1 MRTLAKG
8 TNNDCIFKL
17 IKVLINTQQ
26 ADYEA
31 ALAGD
36 TADIL
41 DVASQIETERS
52 LFGERD
58 RRLGDTGDGLDL
70 SRFARGRK
78 PLIGGQPRE
87 KDILIDMKRDRGSSP
102 HYVDESSP
110 GRTEKTVEYEEG
122 SSFPRSSQFDFLL
135 DLANPEPASRESR
148 RQQLL
153 SNNLNDSTPK
163 PQPSSQVQVQPPA
176 ILRSPA
182 QPSPHVQSFDDQ
194 KSGPFANAAYRNE

>member
-1 MRTLAKG
+1 MQQKFYLVEPTMRTLAKG

-17 IKVLINTQQ
+17 IKVLINAQQ

-36 TADIL
+36 TTDIL

-58 RRLGDTGDGLDL
+58 KRLGDTGDGLDL
-70 SRFARGRK
+70 SRFTKGKK

-87 KDILIDMKRDRGSSP
+87 KDILVDMKKERANSP
-102 HYVDESSP
+102 YYVDESSP

-122 SSFPRSSQFDFLL
+122 MPFPRSSQFDFLL
-135 DLANPEPASRESR
+135 DLENPEPASRESR
-148 RQQLL
+148 RKQLL
-153 SNNLNDSTPK
+153 ASNLNENTLK
-163 PQPSSQVQVQPPA
+163 SQVSPPATVMPPA

-182 QPSPHVQSFDDQ
+182 QPSP
-194 KSGPFANAAYRNE
+194 

>member
-17 IKVLINTQQ
+17 IKVLINAQQ

-36 TADIL
+36 TTDIL

-70 SRFARGRK
+70 SRFTTSKK

-87 KDILIDMKRDRGSSP
+87 KDILVDMKRDRGSSP

-135 DLANPEPASRESR
+135 DLQNPEPASRESR

-153 SNNLNDSTPK
+153 SDNLNGTTMK
-163 PQPSSQVQVQPPA
+163 PRA
-176 ILRSPA
+176 SP
-182 QPSPHVQSFDDQ
+182 QGTV
-194 KSGPFANAAYRNE
+194 